1 MNLSNLV
8 YFFNKVTRPLQ
19 KRAPEILLGIGTVG
33 VVTAGVLACKQTLK
47 VQDIL
52 DESTEQMRH
61 IEGVREDKAYSE
73 KYSEEDYKKDVVI
86 VRGRTAVKLA
96 KNYALPV
103 AVAGLSIAAIFA
115 GHGIQMKRYAALSSA
130 YFALDQGFRKYRE
143 NVVEHFGEDMEKEIR
158 YGIKAQEITEAV
170 VDENG
175 EVKEETKTIYPP
187 KTDGSPYARFFD
199 EVTCPGT
206 WTNDGNLNRMFI
218 EARIAEANRRLKFQ
232 GYITLNDVYDMLGM
246 PKSKAGQAVGWA
258 LNHKNGDGFVK
269 VTYISSPDAVKDFV
283 NGDEPSV
290 MIDFNVDGVIMD
302 IFPEY

>member
-8 YFFNKVTRPLQ
+8 YFFNKITRPLQ
-19 KRAPEILLGIGTVG
+19 KRAPEILLGVGTVG

-52 DESTEQMRH
+52 DESAEQMRL
-61 IEGVREDKAYSE
+61 IENVHKTHSED
-73 KYSEEDYKKDVVI
+73 YSEEYYKKDVSI
-86 VRGRTAVKLA
+86 VRGRTVVKLA
-96 KNYALPV
+96 KNYALPI

-143 NVVEHFGEDMEKEIR
+143 NVVEHFGEDMEREIR
-158 YGIKAQEITEAV
+158 YGIKAQEIAETV

-175 EVKEETKTIYPP
+175 ETREEVKTVHSAS
-187 KTDGSPYARFFD
+187 TDGSPYARFFD

-218 EARIAEANRRLKFQ
+218 EARVAEANRRLKFQ

-269 VTYISSPDAVKDFV
+269 VTYISTSDTVKDFV
-283 NGDEPSV
+283 NGDTPSV
-290 MIDFNVDGVIMD
+290 MLDFNVDGVIMD